1 MSKAQKKKT
10 TALRE
15 ASMPQ
20 PRTAQPCRCRQFG
33 WPLPR
38 THAHLFARR
47 WLGACMHFCGRMHA
61 SPKSPWCALQQQNG
75 PKECFPNA
83 GYRVICLCADAAKP
97 FARLIN
103 SLTTCVCPDPRFRRS
118 AASKGM
124 RQESDL
130 TAPDRL
136 PVRRFCFD
144 EFVEHHRRLSA
155 VSLAPGRAH
164 SPRPV
169 LSWTSSCLLFPFSP
183 SHF

>member
-1 MSKAQKKKT
+1 MYMCVHPMLDLPLAGAFCRSTKQEARSTGRVRMVQRTLPFYLVRVRVGGTTLFTMSKAQKKKT

-61 SPKSPWCALQQQNG
+61 SPKSPWWPLQQQNG
-75 PKECFPNA
+75 PKESFPSA
-83 GYRVICLCADAAKP
+83 GYRVISTCADAANP
-97 FARLIN
+97 LARLIN

-118 AASKGM
+118 A
-124 RQESDL
+124 
-130 TAPDRL
+130 
-136 PVRRFCFD
+136 
-144 EFVEHHRRLSA
+144 
-155 VSLAPGRAH
+155 
-164 SPRPV
+164 
-169 LSWTSSCLLFPFSP
+169 
-183 SHF
+183 